1 MAFLESI
8 RGYTYQFLSLIQR
21 CPHSRPAAHAAMDL
35 VLRRKAIGAEALAV
49 QRDAALSGKYPAL
62 REGFAQLHTLIC
74 QTAQKMLAGP
84 GEESVDEY
92 RQRLSKWVAERELLE
107 AELASQIPEM
117 SFEQQLKAAELS
129 RLSLALS
136 LKTQCSLSLCVFAC
150 SISRLCGLAAN
161 PHGDRPA
168 ISHLF
173 CVHKSPTTL

>member
-1 MAFLESI
+1 
-8 RGYTYQFLSLIQR
+8 
-21 CPHSRPAAHAAMDL
+21 MDL

-84 GEESVDEY
+84 GEESVDVY
-92 RQRLSKWVAERELLE
+92 RQRLSEWVTERELLE

-129 RLSLALS
+129 SCR
-136 LKTQCSLSLCVFAC
+136 
-150 SISRLCGLAAN
+150 SRSA
-161 PHGDRPA
+161 
-168 ISHLF
+168 
-173 CVHKSPTTL
+173 